1 MVSKKMQKALNQ
13 QLNREYFSSYLYLS
27 MSAYCSNAGL
37 NGSANWF
44 YQQYQEEVM
53 HGMKIYDYMIQR
65 GIKIELEK
73 IDKPEGEFDG
83 ILDVFQK
90 SLEHEEFMTKN
101 LNELSD
107 IAMKEKDHATYNF
120 LQWFVTEQVEEEA
133 SVSDIIAKIKL
144 IGKDGKG
151 LYIIDNE
158 LAKRV
163 APSPTE
169 QTE

>member
-53 HGMKIYDYMIQR
+53 HGMKIYDY
-65 GIKIELEK
+65 
-73 IDKPEGEFDG
+73 
-83 ILDVFQK
+83 
-90 SLEHEEFMTKN
+90 
-101 LNELSD
+101 
-107 IAMKEKDHATYNF
+107 IAMREKDHATYNF

-133 SVSDIIAKIKL
+133 SVSDIIAKIEL

-163 APSPTE
+163 APNPTE